1 MVVVDSAEDSED
13 SVDSADS
20 AAADSSNPRRSS
32 ASGREALMKIKCWM
46 PAKLICFAGAM
57 AVCGCVAPGAAPMQG
72 LPAQQPQKSSWLAK
86 LPFKNPVQGKSKTE
100 SARTATFE
108 DGPPPE
114 VAAAKGGKKK

>member
-72 LPAQQPQKSSWLAK
+72 LPAQQPLVNVAQPPQKSSWLAK
-86 LPFKNPVQGKSKTE
+86 LPFKNP
-100 SARTATFE
+100 
-108 DGPPPE
+108 
-114 VAAAKGGKKK
+114 

>member
-1 MVVVDSAEDSED
+1 
-13 SVDSADS
+13 
-20 AAADSSNPRRSS
+20 
-32 ASGREALMKIKCWM
+32 
-46 PAKLICFAGAM
+46 FAGAM

-72 LPAQQPQKSSWLAK
+72 LPAQQPLVNVAQPPQKSSWLAK

-114 VAAAKGGKKK
+114 VAAAKGGKKKIDLVALGRLNERRGQTDMAKQLYQHELEAN